1 MSFLETL
8 LDGNNARERK
18 KKQLC
23 AIAISVTALALVIA
37 LIAFA
42 ICQVV
47 GISTT
52 DGEEKETAV
61 EEETVDLGETKVIEL
76 SEKAVTTGNLLTLND
91 NNRYKGEPDV
101 INFEDERKKYE
112 AENGGGKSGFI
123 SLFDNKDIFEATP
136 DTINAVCKMVTDCN
150 NALSDDNLVLLNA
163 YFVNNENNKYSSGET
178 VEIGFCFEGKTNVE
192 NRISIAEDEKYD
204 WIYDNAYKYGFIAE
218 SAKSGVFRYV
228 GKLHA
233 TAAKYNG
240 LYLNNY
246 LKALKNATVESP
258 LKLNESGSCIAYTCS
273 INDVKVPV
281 NYSYEISGN
290 NVDGVIVTVNLS
302 KSATQN
308 TAQ

>member
-8 LDGNNARERK
+8 LDGNNAKERK

-47 GISTT
+47 GISAGN
-52 DGEEKETAV
+52 GEEKETTV
-61 EEETVDLGETKVIEL
+61 EKETVDLGETKVIEL
-76 SEKAVTTGNLLTLND
+76 SDEAAPYTGNLLTLND
-91 NNRYKGEPDV
+91 NNHYKGRPELVNIYDSRNGAYV
-101 INFEDERKKYE
+101 SVLLANRGKFEGT
-112 AENGGGKSGFI
+112 AEMVEK
-123 SLFDNKDIFEATP
+123 LCA
-136 DTINAVCKMVTDCN
+136 MVTDCN
-150 NALSDDNLVLLNA
+150 EAISDNNLVVSGAFDSSAISTQNGI
-163 YFVNNENNKYSSGET
+163 YSSGEAIALDCFAEGSERDT
-178 VEIGFCFEGKTNVE
+178 V
-192 NRISIAEDEKYD
+192 SINEVEKYK
-204 WIYDNAYKYGFIAE
+204 WIYTNAYKYGFVAV
-218 SAKSGVFRYV
+218 SSSSNVFRYV

-258 LKLNESGSCIAYTCS
+258 LKLNESGSYIAYTCPV
-273 INDVKVPV
+273 NDVKVPV

-290 NVDGVIVTVNLS
+290 NVGGVIVTVNLS

>member
-112 AENGGGKSGFI
+112 AENGGGKAGFI

-258 LKLNESGSCIAYTCS
+258 LKLNESGSYIAYTCS

>member
-8 LDGNNARERK
+8 LDGNNAKERK

-42 ICQVV
+42 VCQVV
-47 GISTT
+47 GISAGN
-52 DGEEKETAV
+52 GEEKETTV
-61 EEETVDLGETKVIEL
+61 EKETVDLGETKSIQL
-76 SEKAVTTGNLLTLND
+76 SENAVTTGNLLTLND
-91 NNRYKGEPDV
+91 NNRYEGDPEV
-101 INFEDERKKYE
+101 INFNKERAKLD
-112 AENGGGKSGFI
+112 AFI
-123 SLFDNKDIFEATP
+123 SLFENKELFEATP
-136 DTINAVCKMVTDCN
+136 ATIEAACKMVIDCN
-150 NALSDDNLVLLNA
+150 TALSDDNLVLLNA
-163 YFVNNENNKYSSGET
+163 YTVNNEKGIYSSGEAI
-178 VEIGFCFEGKTNVE
+178 ELGFCFEGKTDAD
-192 NRISIAEDEKYD
+192 NRLSISEDKKYD
-204 WIYDNAYKYGFIAE
+204 WIYDNAHKYGFIAE
-218 SAKSGVFRYV
+218 SSKSGVFRYV

-240 LYLNNY
+240 LYLSNY
-246 LKALKNATVESP
+246 LKALKNATVEAP
-258 LKLNESGSCIAYTCS
+258 LKLNESGSYIAYTCP

-308 TAQ
+308 AAQ